1 MKKLVVIG
9 GDAAGMSAAARA
21 SRSAEPPEIVVFER
35 GEYTSYAACG
45 LPYHVSGLIPD
56 PNSLVARTPEEH
68 RANGIDVR
76 MSQEVTSIDT
86 AGRSVTVRSVAD
98 GRTYQESYDELLIA
112 TGASPIVPN
121 IPNVNAKGVTT
132 INTIPDAVALDTL
145 ISERALETAVVIG
158 GGYIGLEMAE
168 ALVSRGLKVTLIEM
182 LDQPMATLD
191 PDMSARVADALREL
205 GVSVRL
211 GVAASGF
218 EVDGDGWVRTVT
230 TSAGEI
236 PAELVVLGIGFSPN
250 VNLAVEAGVPLG
262 PSDAIA
268 VNARMATRTPHVW
281 AAGDCVES
289 LHRVSGAPVWVALGT
304 HANKQGRTAGT
315 NLSGTP
321 ARFEGVIGTAIT
333 RVGNVEIARTGL
345 CSREAQAAGFAAVA
359 HTIEAGTRAHYY
371 PGSQKLAVRVV
382 AERGSGRLLG
392 AQIVGGAES
401 GKRIDALAVGVW
413 SGMTAAEFSALDL
426 AYAPPFSPVWDAI
439 LIAARLAGEKAVG

>member
-35 GEYTSYAACG
+35 GGYTSYAACG

-56 PNSLVARTPEEH
+56 PTSLVARTPEEH

-236 PAELVVLGIGFSPN
+236 PAKLVVLGIGFSPN

-262 PSDAIA
+262 PSGAIA

-345 CSREAQAAGFAAVA
+345 SSREAQAAGFAAVA